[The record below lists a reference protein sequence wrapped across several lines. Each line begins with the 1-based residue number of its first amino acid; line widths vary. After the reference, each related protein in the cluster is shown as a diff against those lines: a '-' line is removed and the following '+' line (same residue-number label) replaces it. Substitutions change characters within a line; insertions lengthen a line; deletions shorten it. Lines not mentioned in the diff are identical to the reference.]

1 MPEKIE
7 KPKKWTRLM
16 EARKM
21 RGYTQTQIAE
31 AVGVSLMTYQRWEA
45 LKFEPSVSQI
55 RSIAF
60 ILEVPVGWLV
70 GDTTFEPYASAEYFY
85 NVTRAKQMIYEQR
98 DNPSGFLFGE
108 NKPVDKNTIIAWVT
122 DKLGVP
128 FDYFEFKDIMPAFPE
143 EFRYLEGDNEVASHY
158 FPIIP
163 LNEEPLK
170 KEKKRKRRS

>member
-1 MPEKIE
+1 MPENTE

-31 AVGVSLMTYQRWEA
+31 AVRVSLMTYQRWEA
-45 LKFEPSVSQI
+45 LRFEPSVSQI

-70 GDTTFEPYASAEYFY
+70 GDTAFEPYASAEYFY
-85 NVTRAKQMIYEQR
+85 NVTRAKSMIMQQR
-98 DNPSGFLFGE
+98 ENPSGFLFGE
-108 NKPVDKNTIIAWVT
+108 NKPISKEVIIAWVT
-122 DKLGVP
+122 DKMGLP
-128 FDYFEFKDIMPAFPE
+128 CDYFEFKDIMPAFPE
-143 EFRYLEGDNEVASHY
+143 EFRYLEGDNDVASRY

-170 KEKKRKRRS
+170 KGKKQKRKS